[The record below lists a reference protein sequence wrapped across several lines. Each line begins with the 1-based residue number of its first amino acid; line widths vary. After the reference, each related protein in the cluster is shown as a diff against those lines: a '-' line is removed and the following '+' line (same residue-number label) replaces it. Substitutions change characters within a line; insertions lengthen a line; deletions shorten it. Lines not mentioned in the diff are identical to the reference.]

1 MLDTGDNFEK
11 IINDNVHLLVTEHPC
26 KEIATFLM
34 DQVLE
39 KNNLDDISIIVIK
52 VVNT

>member
-1 MLDTGDNFEK
+1 MAQEMILNRSLYCDQ
-11 IINDNVHLLVTEHPC
+11 HPQ
-26 KEIATFLM
+26 EIATFLM

-52 VVNT
+52 VVNN